1 MDWLSIVIIA
11 AIVIGLILLYGLTGT
26 GMAINCRD
34 KSILRNKKHFK
45 DRESEE
51 DVGRE

>member
-11 AIVIGLILLYGLTGT
+11 VIVIGLILLYGLTGT
-26 GMAINCRD
+26 GMALNCHD
-34 KSILRNKKHFK
+34 KNKMMNKKHFK

-51 DVGRE
+51 DAGRE